1 MIKKEKLSTST
12 LTLVA
17 LMTAVI
23 CMAAPFT
30 IPIGPIPISLATLV
44 LYFAAYVL
52 GWKKGCL
59 ACLLYLLIGFVG
71 IPVFSGF
78 SGGVGKLFGPT
89 GGYLIGY
96 ILFVWI
102 TGWFAEKFSGKK
114 MFYLLGMICG
124 TGACYA
130 VGTVWFIYVT
140 SSSISAA
147 FTACILPFIPAD
159 LIKMGVAAV
168 VAPSV
173 RGRLV
178 KAGYLKV
185 GK

>member
-12 LTLVA
+12 MTLVA

-44 LYFAAYVL
+44 IYFVAYVL

-59 ACLLYLLIGFVG
+59 ACLLYLFIGMVG

-78 SGGVGKLFGPT
+78 SGGVGRLFGPT

-96 ILFVWI
+96 ILLVWI
-102 TGWFAEKFSGKK
+102 TGWFAEHFSGKK
-114 MFYLLGMICG
+114 IFYFFGMLLG
-124 TGACYA
+124 TAACYA
-130 VGTVWFIYVT
+130 VGTAWFVYVAKAG
-140 SSSISAA
+140 IIAA
-147 FTACILPFIPAD
+147 VTTCILPFIPGD
-159 LIKMGVAAV
+159 LIKMAVAV
-168 VAPSV
+168 VMSPAV

-178 KAGYLKV
+178 KAGYVKR
-185 GK
+185 